1 MNYIQLSHII
11 NPIQDE
17 GTLNVTT
24 AFSIILSDTLP
35 WEVKFAGGFQRKL
48 SSSGPV
54 QSQTQS
60 LISNS
65 KGLDLR

>member
-11 NPIQDE
+11 NPSQDE

-35 WEVKFAGGFQRKL
+35 LEVKFRGGFKANL
-48 SSSGPV
+48 NELEVAGTIKATSYV
-54 QSQTQS
+54 M
-60 LISNS
+60 LYI
-65 KGLDLR
+65 